1 MDRISSTEYWRCL
14 GWECHCE
21 HDTRVYICVPGC
33 YVCVC
38 ECDEVGVGE
47 RQKDFSLD
55 ELDSVLGKGVE

>member
-1 MDRISSTEYWRCL
+1 MNTIQGCIY
-14 GWECHCE
+14 
-21 HDTRVYICVPGC
+21 VYLCVM
-33 YVCVC
+33 C

>member
-1 MDRISSTEYWRCL
+1 M
-14 GWECHCE
+14 
-21 HDTRVYICVPGC
+21 YICVPVC